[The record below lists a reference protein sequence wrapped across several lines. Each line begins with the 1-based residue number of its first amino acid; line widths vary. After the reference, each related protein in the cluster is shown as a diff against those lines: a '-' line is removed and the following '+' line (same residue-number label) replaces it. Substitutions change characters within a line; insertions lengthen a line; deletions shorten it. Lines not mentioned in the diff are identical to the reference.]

1 MMDTQAVPTVPTLP
15 QQGQSPQVPQA
26 QPQPQPE
33 PATEEVSFE
42 NLWRQEIE
50 RLTQFEEQQRWAQ
63 MYAQSVYPQPS
74 APRASTADEGEEE
87 AEAQVEPPSEFV
99 RMAVKVAIQEGLS
112 PLLKEHPELEDL
124 GIINLTKQYL
134 SSFPPHAITPDL
146 TKATALMF
154 YGLFALKNKEFQ
166 AKKEQEQA
174 KQVKP
179 SLPADETERLRRYA
193 EIWGLDPDDLY
204 RKVLEERAKEV
215 QAR

>member
-1 MMDTQAVPTVPTLP
+1 MMDMQAVPTLP
-15 QQGQSPQVPQA
+15 QQTQA
-26 QPQPQPE
+26 EPQPQPQ

-42 NLWRQEIE
+42 ALWRQEIE

-63 MYAQSVYPQPS
+63 YAQPTP

-87 AEAQVEPPSEFV
+87 DEAGAQVEPPSEFV

-124 GIINLTKQYL
+124 GIVNLTKQYL
-134 SSFPPHAITPDL
+134 SSFPPQAITPDL

-174 KQVKP
+174 KTQKP
-179 SLPADETERLRRYA
+179 SLPVDETERLRRYA

-204 RKVLEERAKEV
+204 QKVLAERAKEV

>member
-1 MMDTQAVPTVPTLP
+1 MMDMQAVPTLP
-15 QQGQSPQVPQA
+15 QQTQAPQA
-26 QPQPQPE
+26 EPQSQPQ

-42 NLWRQEIE
+42 ALWREEIE

-63 MYAQSVYPQPS
+63 YAQPTP
-74 APRASTADEGEEE
+74 APRVAKSDEEGNEEGEVEE
-87 AEAQVEPPSEFV
+87 PQPPSEFI

-124 GIINLTKQYL
+124 GIVNLTKQYL

-154 YGLFALKNKEFQ
+154 YGLYALKNKEFQ
-166 AKKEQEQA
+166 AKKQQEQA
-174 KQVKP
+174 KAQKP
-179 SLPADETERLRRYA
+179 SLPTDEAERLRRYA

-204 RKVLEERAKEV
+204 QKVLAERAKEG
-215 QAR
+215 

>member
-1 MMDTQAVPTVPTLP
+1 MMDMQAVPTAPTAP
-15 QQGQSPQVPQA
+15 QQGQSPQAPQA
-26 QPQPQPE
+26 QPQPE
-33 PATEEVSFE
+33 PAMEEVSFE

-74 APRASTADEGEEE
+74 APRSSADEGEEE
-87 AEAQVEPPSEFV
+87 AEAQIEPPSEFV

-166 AKKEQEQA
+166 AKREQEQA

>member
-1 MMDTQAVPTVPTLP
+1 MMDTQAVPTVPTAP
-15 QQGQSPQVPQA
+15 QQGQAPQA

-33 PATEEVSFE
+33 PAMEEVSFE

-63 MYAQSVYPQPS
+63 MYAQSVYPQSP
-74 APRASTADEGEEE
+74 APRASNADEGEEE

-124 GIINLTKQYL
+124 GIVNLTKQYL
-134 SSFPPHAITPDL
+134 SSFPPQAITPDL

-166 AKKEQEQA
+166 AKKQAEQA
-174 KQVKP
+174 KAQKP
-179 SLPADETERLRRYA
+179 SLPTDEAERVRRYA

-204 RKVLEERAKEV
+204 QKVLAERAKEV

>member
-1 MMDTQAVPTVPTLP
+1 MMLETQGVPTVPP
-15 QQGQSPQVPQA
+15 QQGQSPQAPQA
-26 QPQPQPE
+26 QPQPE
-33 PATEEVSFE
+33 PAMEEVSFE

-74 APRASTADEGEEE
+74 APRASNADEGEEE
-87 AEAQVEPPSEFV
+87 AEAQIEPPSEFV

-166 AKKEQEQA
+166 AKREQEQA

>member
-1 MMDTQAVPTVPTLP
+1 MMDMQAVPTLP
-15 QQGQSPQVPQA
+15 QQGQSPQAPQTP
-26 QPQPQPE
+26 PQPQPE

-42 NLWRQEIE
+42 TLWRQEIE

-63 MYAQSVYPQPS
+63 MYAQSAYPQPS

-87 AEAQVEPPSEFV
+87 AEAQAEPPSEFV

-179 SLPADETERLRRYA
+179 SLPTDEAERLRRYA

-204 RKVLEERAKEV
+204 QKVLAERAKEV

>member
-1 MMDTQAVPTVPTLP
+1 MMDMQAVPTVPSM
-15 QQGQSPQVPQA
+15 QGQAPQA
-26 QPQPQPE
+26 QPQPQPQPE
-33 PATEEVSFE
+33 PAMEEVSFE
-42 NLWRQEIE
+42 TLWRQEIE

-63 MYAQSVYPQPS
+63 YAQP
-74 APRASTADEGEEE
+74 APTPASRATKGEEGEGDEEGE
-87 AEAQVEPPSEFV
+87 AEAQVEPPSEFI

-124 GIINLTKQYL
+124 GIVNLTKQYL

-154 YGLFALKNKEFQ
+154 YGLYALKNKEFQ
-166 AKKEQEQA
+166 AKKQAEQA
-174 KQVKP
+174 KAQKP

-204 RKVLEERAKEV
+204 QKVLEERAKEV

>member
-1 MMDTQAVPTVPTLP
+1 MMDMQAVPTLP

-26 QPQPQPE
+26 QPQPE

-63 MYAQSVYPQPS
+63 MYAQSAYPQPS
-74 APRASTADEGEEE
+74 APRASKGDEGENGEGEE
-87 AEAQVEPPSEFV
+87 EAQVEPPSEFV
-99 RMAVKVAIQEGLS
+99 KMAVKVAIQEGLS

-124 GIINLTKQYL
+124 GIVNLTKQYL

-154 YGLFALKNKEFQ
+154 YGLYALKNKEYQ
-166 AKKEQEQA
+166 AKKQAEQA
-174 KQVKP
+174 KAQKP
-179 SLPADETERLRRYA
+179 SLPADEAERVRRYA
-193 EIWGLDPDDLY
+193 EIWGLDADYLY
-204 RKVLEERAKEV
+204 QKVLEERAKEV